1 MAKLIMT
8 IAKGRPGSSI
18 SLDKKL
24 EEFGRSGQKVLFI
37 DDQIVIDEQNE
48 GLTKRINQ
56 RINEGYKGKRAI
68 RRDAVKYVVFMF
80 SMSKELAIDR
90 KTKLE
95 RYWESCLNW
104 TASKFGTKNIVKAT
118 IHTDGTVPYL
128 YVVLVPLTHDGRLS
142 AKEVVGNKQILQ
154 IGRAHV

>member
-56 RINEGYKGKRAI
+56 RINEGYQGKRAI

-95 RYWESCLNW
+95 SNWESCRNW
-104 TASKFGTKNIVKAT
+104 TVSKLGTKHI
-118 IHTDGTVPYL
+118 
-128 YVVLVPLTHDGRLS
+128 
-142 AKEVVGNKQILQ
+142 
-154 IGRAHV
+154 